1 MKSIMQN
8 EKACYL
14 TGYTGSLH
22 KHHIYGGNGRRHIC
36 EAHGFWCYLRPD
48 LHNLSN
54 QGVHFNH
61 ELDLQL
67 KQECPYSGLCPLL
80 QQPRS
85 GHTSA
90 FLNRRT
96 PYSGFAAVAAGSG
109 ASRTEMNLCASYL
122 AAMPLEQ
129 PPEAATFTGII
140 LT

>member
-54 QGVHFNH
+54 QAVASLKLALLTGVYFNH

-90 FLNRRT
+90 FLNKHT
-96 PYSGFAAVAAGSG
+96 PYSGFDAVAAGSG
-109 ASRTEMNLCASYL
+109 ASRTERKLCVS
-122 AAMPLEQ
+122 
-129 PPEAATFTGII
+129 FTGIF
-140 LT
+140 

>member
-54 QGVHFNH
+54 QAVASLKLALLTGVYFNH

-67 KQECPYSGLCPLL
+67 KQECPYSGLCPQQFAKRTGCKHPLL
-80 QQPRS
+80 
-85 GHTSA
+85 G
-90 FLNRRT
+90 
-96 PYSGFAAVAAGSG
+96 GFAAKRSARLSAA
-109 ASRTEMNLCASYL
+109 AKRPHERIF
-122 AAMPLEQ
+122 EQ
-129 PPEAATFTGII
+129 THTI
-140 LT
+140 

>member
-48 LHNLSN
+48 LHNLSDN
-54 QGVHFNH
+54 GVHFNH

-67 KQECPYSGLCPLL
+67 N
-80 QQPRS
+80 RS
-85 GHTSA
+85 ASA

-96 PYSGFAAVAAGSG
+96 QG
-109 ASRTEMNLCASYL
+109 MNLCAS
-122 AAMPLEQ
+122 
-129 PPEAATFTGII
+129 FTGII